1 MNRRKSVLVS
11 MTVILIVL
19 ALVAVGIYARQEKNT
34 TKDTTEQIEEDDD
47 SLITYNGKKYKYN
60 TDIKTILF
68 LGVDRSEKVEVDSQP
83 GEGGQADTILLLLL
97 DQTEK
102 KMKVMEVSRDTMIDI
117 AIYDASG
124 SFLAKEKAQIALQ
137 YAYGNSTRKSSQLM
151 KNTVSNLLYGVPVN
165 DVITLDIEGVA
176 KVVDAIG
183 GVSVTIPEDYS
194 MIDPLF
200 VAGARIHMNGTQAE
214 RYIRYRDT
222 TVTGS
227 NDDRMKRQ
235 NQFLMALIE
244 QLKDADKTKLYD
256 AAMGS
261 AKEYIYTDVNAEEL
275 KGLSDYTC
283 EEQMNTVP
291 GEMEAGEEHDEFYP
305 NESELYEIVLK
316 LFYKSIDK

>member
-11 MTVILIVL
+11 MTVVLIVL
-19 ALVAVGIYARQEKNT
+19 VLVAVGIYARQEKNT

-200 VAGARIHMNGTQAE
+200 VAGAQIHMNGTQAE

-222 TVTGS
+222 IVTGS

-256 AAMGS
+256 AVMGS

>member
-19 ALVAVGIYARQEKNT
+19 VLVAVGIYARQEKNT

-200 VAGARIHMNGTQAE
+200 VAGAQIHMNGTQAE

-222 TVTGS
+222 IVTGS

-256 AAMGS
+256 AVMGS

>member
-1 MNRRKSVLVS
+1 MNKRKSVLVS
-11 MTVILIVL
+11 MTVVLIVL
-19 ALVAVGIYARQEKNT
+19 VLAAVEIYTRQEKET
-34 TKDTTEQIEEDDD
+34 TKDTTEQVEEDDD

-83 GEGGQADTILLLLL
+83 GEGGQADTILLLVLN
-97 DQTEK
+97 QTEK
-102 KMKVMEVSRDTMIDI
+102 KMKVMEVSRDTMTDI
-117 AIYDASG
+117 AIYDVSG
-124 SFLAKEKAQIALQ
+124 SFLANEKAQIALQ
-137 YAYGNSTRKSSQLM
+137 YAYGNSTKKSSQLM

-165 DVITLDIEGVA
+165 NVITLDVEGVA

-183 GVSVTIPEDYS
+183 GVSITMSEDYS
-194 MIDPLF
+194 MIDPSF
-200 VAGARIHMNGTQAE
+200 VAGAKVLMDGTQAE

-227 NDDRMKRQ
+227 NDARMKRQ

-244 QLKDADKTKLYD
+244 QLKDADRAKLYD
-256 AAMGS
+256 AVMGS

-275 KGLSDYTC
+275 KGLSDYTY
-283 EEQMNTVP
+283 EEQMNTIP